1 MTTNLFEAM
10 RMYCHLRSRWR
21 NTRIAAYLCIMRR
34 SGWFPVKEK
43 FCYEPEIPLSMPK
56 WVSKLLPE
64 KYEYG
69 AVIQHLETAKLLSDR
84 FEPLSEPLK
93 RARIPCID
101 LSHSEK
107 MPNPP
112 SSVPGAG
119 PPKWTMYNNGPW
131 TSTEDENK
139 DAGAKLAVLGRVHGN
154 VGTLD
159 PTWSPMQTGAS
170 TARMF
175 SRDPLRPLRTG
186 ASMAR
191 MLSRDAL
198 RTGASTTRMVGRMIS
213 FGQIESF
220 VRTHV
225 VSPPTQSAACS
236 ESISHQHTVNFV

>member
-69 AVIQHLETAKLLSDR
+69 AVIQHLETAKLLNDR

-93 RARIPCID
+93 RAHIPCID
-101 LSHSEK
+101 LSLSEK

-112 SSVPGAG
+112 SSVPGAA
-119 PPKWTMYNNGPW
+119 PKWTMYNNGPW

-139 DAGAKLAVLGRVHGN
+139 DASAKLAVLGREHGN

-159 PTWSPMQTGAS
+159 PTWFAMQTGAS
-170 TARMF
+170 TARML
-175 SRDPLRPLRTG
+175 SRDPLRP
-186 ASMAR
+186 
-191 MLSRDAL
+191 L
-198 RTGASTTRMVGRMIS
+198 RTGASTTRMVGRMVS
-213 FGQIESF
+213 FGQATSF
-220 VRTHV
+220 VRTQV

-236 ESISHQHTVNFV
+236 ESISHQRTVSFV